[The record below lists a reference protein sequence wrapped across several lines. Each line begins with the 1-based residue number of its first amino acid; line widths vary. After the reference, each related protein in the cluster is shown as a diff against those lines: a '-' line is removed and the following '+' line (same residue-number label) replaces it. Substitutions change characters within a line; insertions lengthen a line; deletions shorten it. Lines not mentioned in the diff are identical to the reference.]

1 MAKSKKKP
9 SKMERTVKIV
19 AIITLLVMVGSVLY
33 SLIPMFSFMNN

>member
-1 MAKSKKKP
+1 
-9 SKMERTVKIV
+9 MERTVKIV